1 MAHPQLENV
10 ITKIDQLMVA
20 YPTITQYGMSMNSCI
35 VVDLVPNFSLVR
47 QCGLVFRRR
56 IVSLTAHLLTI
67 PPHNKIDRLAEIE
80 KKTGYPKAYFFSA
93 AAFVVTSIISLLGG
107 MKLISDLIGFLYP
120 AYMSFKAIESEGTQD
135 DTQWLTYWVVFATFS
150 ILEGSVLFV
159 LEYIPFYFV
168 IKTVFMAWLFHPKFM
183 GAALIYKQFK

>member
-1 MAHPQLENV
+1 
-10 ITKIDQLMVA
+10 
-20 YPTITQYGMSMNSCI
+20 
-35 VVDLVPNFSLVR
+35 
-47 QCGLVFRRR
+47 
-56 IVSLTAHLLTI
+56 
-67 PPHNKIDRLAEIE
+67 
-80 KKTGYPKAYFFSA
+80 
-93 AAFVVTSIISLLGG
+93 VVTSIISLLGG

>member
-10 ITKIDQLMVA
+10 ITKIDELMVA
-20 YPTITQYGMSMNSCI
+20 YPTITQY
-35 VVDLVPNFSLVR
+35 
-47 QCGLVFRRR
+47 
-56 IVSLTAHLLTI
+56 
-67 PPHNKIDRLAEIE
+67 DRLAEIE

-183 GAALIYKQFK
+183 GAALIYKQFKPLLQGVMKAVEEEKPQKKEE